1 MEPRITPPRVALN
14 PPMQVRIF
22 RDRDLEAL
30 ESALNRWLAE
40 RKDREIVDMRQSLA
54 PAEKGGE
61 LIVSIWYVEG

>member
-1 MEPRITPPRVALN
+1 MQQSITPPRISLN

-22 RDRDLEAL
+22 RDRDLDAL
-30 ESALNRWLAE
+30 EGALNRWLAE

-54 PAEKGGE
+54 PAEEGGE